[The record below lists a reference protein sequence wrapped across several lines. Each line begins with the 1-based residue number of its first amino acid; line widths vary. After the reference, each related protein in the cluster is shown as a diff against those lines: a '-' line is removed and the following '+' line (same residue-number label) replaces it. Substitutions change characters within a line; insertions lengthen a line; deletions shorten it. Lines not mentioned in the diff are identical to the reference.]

1 MALLNS
7 QFRVGFEDHF
17 GGEVPFTL
25 AHPAAVLPLR
35 RVLWFPGLVAGSL
48 APDLPYYLPI
58 GIDGE
63 LTHSVPGL
71 PVDLLLGGVLVAIA
85 WALRRT
91 VEGMAGR
98 AVTLIRPSLRGA
110 VAAVLI
116 GAVTHL
122 AWDAFTHTDGVAVQH
137 WEVLRESVIGPHR
150 VYNVIGYVSSIAGM
164 ALLAGYLVAWY
175 RRARPVAPD
184 PRRTRVLLSLSAV
197 AILAGLLARTDPVAR
212 ISLYDCV
219 RHMMIY
225 AITSAATGFVLY
237 ALVSAAASASRGNR

>member
-1 MALLNS
+1 M
-7 QFRVGFEDHF
+7 
-17 GGEVPFTL
+17 PFTL

-71 PVDLLLGGVLVAIA
+71 PVDLLLGGALVAIA

-98 AVTLIRPSLRGA
+98 AIILIKPSLAGA
-110 VAAVLI
+110 AAALLI

-122 AWDAFTHTDGVAVQH
+122 VWDAFTHTDGVAVQH

-150 VYNVIGYVSSIAGM
+150 VYNVIGYVSSVAGM

-184 PRRTRVLLSLSAV
+184 PRRTRVVVSLSAV